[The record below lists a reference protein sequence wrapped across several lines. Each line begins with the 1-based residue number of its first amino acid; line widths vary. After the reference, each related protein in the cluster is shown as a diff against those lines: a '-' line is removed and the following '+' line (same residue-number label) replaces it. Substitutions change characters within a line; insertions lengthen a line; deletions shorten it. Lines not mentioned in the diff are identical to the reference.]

1 LVIVVLINI
10 FLVFLLLQFIIIP
23 YLIKVGDLPINTSL
37 NLYTEIFSPIP
48 PIPTYTSATSPS
60 LPQDTDSQKRMVVY
74 L

>member
-1 LVIVVLINI
+1 
-10 FLVFLLLQFIIIP
+10 
-23 YLIKVGDLPINTSL
+23 L